1 MKVIKYTLLILLLL
15 PLAAAHEYSRKTGKE
30 KVTVSLTRKKEISQK
45 PKFLALKSDG
55 LIIFGIELAV
65 SATQEFLSKE
75 AEKYTQE
82 YKGKLG
88 EIDFLKNDGSLNY
101 DGLRINRE
109 VLLDEKDKSKKLA
122 ADFNFQFELS
132 KNKNTFRI
140 IPQKPVVYYAKC
152 KTKNGDDD
160 IDAKVNIVMEA
171 VWTKDGEP
179 KKQIVF
185 DESFDFTDLKLNGDI
200 KTPNLSDL
208 KPGESIVFPNTL
220 IPDIESWNK
229 GKIELELKKDEAD
242 LPGKGGWIPIFPKD
256 AAFNIRCMVIESD
269 DYGKRFEK
277 AQALIKDNRDYLS
290 GLLEA
295 AFKKE

>member
-1 MKVIKYTLLILLLL
+1 MKVLKYTLLILLLF
-15 PLAAAHEYSRKTGKE
+15 PLTAAHEYSKKTGKE
-30 KVTVSLTRKKEISQK
+30 KVTVSLTRKKELAQK
-45 PKFLALKSDG
+45 PKFLALEAGG
-55 LIIFGIELAV
+55 LIIFGIELVV

-88 EIDFLKNDGSLNY
+88 EIDFFKNDGSLNY
-101 DGLRINRE
+101 DGLRINRD
-109 VLLDEKDKSKKLA
+109 VQLDEKDKSKKLA

-132 KNKNTFRI
+132 KNKNAFRI

-152 KTKNGDDD
+152 KTKNGDDE

-185 DESFDFTDLKLNGDI
+185 DESFDFTDLKLMGDI
-200 KTPNLSDL
+200 KTPSLSDL
-208 KPGESIVFPNTL
+208 KTEESIVFPNTL

-229 GKIELELKKDEAD
+229 GKIELKKDEAD
-242 LPGKGGWIPIFPKD
+242 LPGKGGWIPVFPKD

-277 AQALIKDNRDYLS
+277 AQELVKDNRDYLS